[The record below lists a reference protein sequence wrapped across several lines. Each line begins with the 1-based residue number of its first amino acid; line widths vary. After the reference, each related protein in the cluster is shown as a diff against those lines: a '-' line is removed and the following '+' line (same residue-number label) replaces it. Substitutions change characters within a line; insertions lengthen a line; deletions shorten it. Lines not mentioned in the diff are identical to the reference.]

1 MVVGPFQSRA
11 WESRDDTR
19 LMQALVRDRLTRDW
33 PSANFHPGDLDWW
46 VVLAFDRLPP
56 LTERV
61 RLWTNGDG
69 RLVGYAW
76 LRPPADVD
84 FLVEAGLNPGTAQN
98 LIMEMLAWADSQ
110 RDAIGGPDTEPLR
123 AWVAAED
130 RTAMGAVVA
139 AGMTPERRSG
149 MVIFTGEL
157 SASDSWLAPALPVS
171 MRVQHLDSDADI
183 AARVECGRAAFANS
197 TMTEARYRR
206 VHDAWLYRSDLDL
219 QIVTQEGQAVAF
231 ALGWLDPAT
240 RTVELEPVGVHPNWQ
255 GRGLGGEIC
264 RAVLRAAR
272 EFGATRAMIAAERSN
287 EASLALYTSLGLQIT
302 SEIVA
307 FTTARAPLA
316 SASA

>member
-46 VVLAFDRLPP
+46 AVLAFDRLPP

-61 RLWTNGDG
+61 RLWTNREG

-76 LRPPADVD
+76 LRPPAEVD
-84 FLVEAGLNPGTAQN
+84 FLVGAGLNTGTAQN
-98 LIMEMLAWADSQ
+98 LIIEMLAWADSH
-110 RDAIGGPDTEPLR
+110 RDVNGGPDTKPLR

-139 AGMTPERRSG
+139 AGMTPERLPG
-149 MVIFTGEL
+149 MVVFTGDL
-157 SASDSWLAPALPVS
+157 SVGDGWPAPVLPASMGVVRLE
-171 MRVQHLDSDADI
+171 SDADI
-183 AARVECGRAAFANS
+183 AARVECGRAAFPNS
-197 TMTEARYRR
+197 TMTVDRYRL
-206 VHDAWLYRSDLDL
+206 VDHAWLYRSDLDL
-219 QIVTQEGQAVAF
+219 QIVTQEGLAVAF

-240 RTVELEPVGVHPNWQ
+240 RTVELEPVGVHPDWHR
-255 GRGLGGEIC
+255 RGLGGEIC

-272 EFGATRAMIAAERSN
+272 ELGATRAMIAAERAN
-287 EASLALYTSLGLQIT
+287 DASLALYSSLGLQIT

-307 FTTARAPLA
+307 FTTARAPLTST
-316 SASA
+316 SA

>member
-11 WESRDDTR
+11 WQSRDDTR

-46 VVLAFDRLPP
+46 AVLAFDRLPS
-56 LTERV
+56 LIERV
-61 RLWTNGDG
+61 RLWTDMDG

-84 FLVEAGLNPGTAQN
+84 FLVGAGLNPDTTQN
-98 LIMEMLAWADSQ
+98 LIIEMLAWADSQ
-110 RDAIGGPDTEPLR
+110 RSSAGGPDTEPLV

-139 AGMTPERRSG
+139 AGMTPERRPG
-149 MVIFTGEL
+149 MVIFTGDL
-157 SASDSWLAPALPVS
+157 SVCDSCPAPAVPVP
-171 MRVQHLDSDADI
+171 MRVQHLETDADI
-183 AARVECGRAAFANS
+183 AARVECGRAAFPDS
-197 TMTEARYRR
+197 TMTADRYRR
-206 VHDAWLYRSDLDL
+206 VHEAWLYRSDLDL
-219 QIVTQEGQAVAF
+219 QVVTPEGQAVAF

-240 RTVELEPVGVHPNWQ
+240 RTVELEPVGVHPDWQ

-264 RAVLRAAR
+264 RAVLRSAR
-272 EFGATRAMIAAERSN
+272 ELGATRAMIAAERSN
-287 EASLALYTSLGLQIT
+287 DASLALYSSLGLQIT

-307 FTTARAPLA
+307 FTTARAPLTST
-316 SASA
+316 SA